1 MHFYQKAGRILDK
14 LSQRQGTIKGLVMKE
29 DAKDKKLL
37 YALICETLKYREVID
52 TIIDAADVNRAEK
65 KKLPRTLLQVLVY
78 DLLFGKG
85 LRNAGPYKEVM
96 LRHRSRLN
104 AELAKIKVR
113 RQCKNNEDLI
123 PSHIRNAIVLPRY
136 VRVNTIKTT
145 VEKVMRHFA
154 DKGYSLGLPEELAAS
169 EIPPMRIFRDEHL
182 PEMLVMPPN
191 TDLHDDPLLV
201 EGHIVLQDKAS
212 CFPAFLLRPP
222 KGATVID
229 ACAAP
234 GNKTSHLSAIM
245 SNTGTIFAF
254 DKDRARLDT
263 LIRLTTRSGCT
274 NISPIHGSFLDTD
287 PNDPKF
293 AKVEYMLLDPSC
305 SGSGIVGR
313 MDHLLKDT
321 SENDVDGETDERVRA
336 LADFQKQVILHA
348 FKFPAVKRVVYSTC
362 SIHRTENEDVVQHVL
377 AESPKFGL
385 VANAFPKWTRRG
397 LEGTFDQADRLV
409 RTLPEEDRTIGFF
422 VALFERQGGHQSA
435 AARRRSKKAKA
446 K

>member
-169 EIPPMRIFRDEHL
+169 EIPY
-182 PEMLVMPPN
+182 
-191 TDLHDDPLLV
+191 V
-201 EGHIVLQDKAS
+201 EEAL
-212 CFPAFLLRPP
+212 
-222 KGATVID
+222 
-229 ACAAP
+229 CAI
-234 GNKTSHLSAIM
+234 GELS
-245 SNTGTIFAF
+245 
-254 DKDRARLDT
+254 
-263 LIRLTTRSGCT
+263 
-274 NISPIHGSFLDTD
+274 
-287 PNDPKF
+287 
-293 AKVEYMLLDPSC
+293 
-305 SGSGIVGR
+305 
-313 MDHLLKDT
+313 
-321 SENDVDGETDERVRA
+321 
-336 LADFQKQVILHA
+336 
-348 FKFPAVKRVVYSTC
+348 
-362 SIHRTENEDVVQHVL
+362 
-377 AESPKFGL
+377 
-385 VANAFPKWTRRG
+385 
-397 LEGTFDQADRLV
+397 
-409 RTLPEEDRTIGFF
+409 
-422 VALFERQGGHQSA
+422 
-435 AARRRSKKAKA
+435 
-446 K
+446 

>member
-1 MHFYQKAGRILDK
+1 
-14 LSQRQGTIKGLVMKE
+14 
-29 DAKDKKLL
+29 
-37 YALICETLKYREVID
+37 
-52 TIIDAADVNRAEK
+52 
-65 KKLPRTLLQVLVY
+65 
-78 DLLFGKG
+78 
-85 LRNAGPYKEVM
+85 
-96 LRHRSRLN
+96 
-104 AELAKIKVR
+104 
-113 RQCKNNEDLI
+113 
-123 PSHIRNAIVLPRY
+123 
-136 VRVNTIKTT
+136 
-145 VEKVMRHFA
+145 
-154 DKGYSLGLPEELAAS
+154 
-169 EIPPMRIFRDEHL
+169 
-182 PEMLVMPPN
+182 MLVMPPN

-254 DKDRARLDT
+254 DKD
-263 LIRLTTRSGCT
+263 
-274 NISPIHGSFLDTD
+274 H
-287 PNDPKF
+287 
-293 AKVEYMLLDPSC
+293 
-305 SGSGIVGR
+305 
-313 MDHLLKDT
+313 T